1 MKNRTHRQHKA
12 LERHRM
18 RRQAK
23 ARAARQARIGVPKT
37 KLKGAFGEFRTHG
50 IDWLSSLARWFGA

>member
-1 MKNRTHRQHKA
+1 MNVRKYHEK

-23 ARAARQARIGVPKT
+23 TLTARQRRIGVPKPRR
-37 KLKGAFGEFRTHG
+37 KGAFGEVNLLGR
-50 IDWLSSLARWFGA
+50 DWYASLAKYFGMPA